1 MPKLKISIA
10 IEKLDLWKI
19 AKTRSAVITILMMV
33 KIVWSVDSVLVI
45 LIKAIPNELLYRQ
58 VV

>member
-10 IEKLDLWKI
+10 IEMLDLWKI
-19 AKTRSAVITILMMV
+19 AKTRSAVITILMIV

-45 LIKAIPNELLYRQ
+45 LIIAIPNELLYRQ

>member
-19 AKTRSAVITILMMV
+19 AKTRSAVITILMIV
-33 KIVWSVDSVLVI
+33 KIVWSVSVLVI
-45 LIKAIPNELLYRQ
+45 LIIAIPNELLYRQ